1 MKQLSDLEFT
11 ILGVISK
18 RAPCTSYTVAK
29 EFFTSPSSHWRGSVG
44 AVYPAVARL
53 ESLGLLREESA
64 TRLGRP
70 CTLFSLT
77 DKGLATLRKWLTPP
91 LPESAASITFDP
103 IRTRS
108 FFLAALSTEDQ
119 RAFLEE
125 AERQLVAQ
133 VPRLE
138 AECERYRKSGD
149 WFSEQAQ
156 RGTLH
161 VTNARLA
168 WIREFLEALIQRRK

>member
-1 MKQLSDLEFT
+1 VKQLSDLEFT
-11 ILGVISK
+11 ILGIISK
-18 RAPCTSYTVAK
+18 RAPCTSYAVAK
-29 EFFTSPSSHWRGSVG
+29 EFFTSPSSHWRGSAG

-53 ESLGLLREESA
+53 KALGLLRQERA

-70 CTLFSLT
+70 ATLFSLT
-77 DKGLATLRKWLTPP
+77 DKGRTTLRKWLTPP

-108 FFLAALSTEDQ
+108 FFLAALSPAEQ

-125 AERQLVAQ
+125 AERQLLSQ

-138 AECERYRKSGD
+138 AECDRYRKSGD
-149 WFSEQAQ
+149 WFSEQSQ

-161 VTNARLA
+161 VTNARVA
-168 WIREFLEALIQRRK
+168 WIREFLDALSRRSV